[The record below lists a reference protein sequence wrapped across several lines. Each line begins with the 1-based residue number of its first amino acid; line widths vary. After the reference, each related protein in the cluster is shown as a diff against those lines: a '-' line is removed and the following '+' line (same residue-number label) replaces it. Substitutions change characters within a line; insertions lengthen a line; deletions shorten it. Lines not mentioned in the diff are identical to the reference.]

1 MVKRQYQGLDKVYQ
15 INKKDY
21 LKKMADKNKK
31 TT

>member
-1 MVKRQYQGLDKVYQ
+1 MVKRQYQGLDKVHQ